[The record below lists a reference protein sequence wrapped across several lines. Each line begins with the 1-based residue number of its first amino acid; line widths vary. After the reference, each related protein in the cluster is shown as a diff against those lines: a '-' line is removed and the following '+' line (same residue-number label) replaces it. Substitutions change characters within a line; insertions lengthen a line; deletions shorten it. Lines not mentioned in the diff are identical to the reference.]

1 MDDDTAVGGPEVDE
15 EDRESDPDIVPAVG
29 SRPSRRVR
37 IIGAEQASSVVPP
50 EGFAVTD
57 DPLESDLFE
66 ERADS
71 AGDSL
76 DEQLVGLADPGE
88 LSLEWSPAQPRD

>member
-15 EDRESDPDIVPAVG
+15 DVRESDLDIMPAVDP
-29 SRPSRRVR
+29 RPSRRVR

-71 AGDSL
+71 PTDSL
-76 DEQLVGLADPGE
+76 DDQLVGSGGPGRA
-88 LSLEWSPAQPRD
+88 SLWSGRRPAT